1 MRLIAVD
8 LENPERVQ
16 EDGNME
22 KTDIIV
28 VGAGTAGLTAAIY
41 GQRAGKQ
48 VVLLEEGIYG
58 GQIVNSPQIE
68 NYPGISQISGFQFAM
83 NLHEQATA
91 LGARLETGK
100 AVEILEHGG
109 GKLVRTE
116 QGEYHCDAVIL
127 ATGAKNRK
135 LGLEKE
141 DALIGH
147 GISYCAAC
155 DGAFYKGKT
164 VAVVGGGNTALGDA
178 EYLANFCKQVYLI
191 HRREAFRGDAGQME
205 RLKSHSNVIF
215 VLNAVVTGLIAGERL
230 EQIQVQDV
238 KTQEIKQLSVDG
250 LFVAI
255 GQVPENQA
263 FAGLVELD
271 SQGYIKAG
279 EDCRTSVE
287 GIFAAGDCRTKAV
300 RQLTTA
306 AADGAVAALA
316 ACELCQKS

>member
-1 MRLIAVD
+1 ML
-8 LENPERVQ
+8 
-16 EDGNME
+16 
-22 KTDIIV
+22 TDIIV
-28 VGAGTAGLTAAIY
+28 IGAGTAGLTAAIY
-41 GQRAGKQ
+41 GQRAVKQ
-48 VVLLEEGIYG
+48 VLLLEEGIYG

-100 AVEILEHGG
+100 AVEIIEHDNE
-109 GKLVRTE
+109 KIVRTE
-116 QGEYHCDAVIL
+116 NEEYHCGAVIL

-141 DALIGH
+141 DALIGR

-155 DGAFYKGKT
+155 DGAFYKGR
-164 VAVVGGGNTALGDA
+164 VAAVVGGGNTALGDA

-191 HRREAFRGDAGQME
+191 HRRDAFRGDAGQVE
-205 RLKSHSNVIF
+205 RLKDRENVTL
-215 VLNAVVTGLIAGERL
+215 VLNSVVSELIAGQRL

-238 KTQEIKQLSVDG
+238 VTQEEQQLSVDG
-250 LFVAI
+250 LFVAV

-279 EDCRTSVE
+279 EDCRTSAE
-287 GIFAAGDCRTKAV
+287 GVYAAGDCRTKNI

-316 ACELCQKS
+316 ACEYVSQ

>member
-1 MRLIAVD
+1 MNQA
-8 LENPERVQ
+8 
-16 EDGNME
+16 
-22 KTDIIV
+22 DIII

-48 VVLLEEGIYG
+48 VLLLEEGIYG

-83 NLHEQATA
+83 NLYEQATA

-100 AVEILEHGG
+100 VVEIIDHGRE
-109 GKLVRTE
+109 KIVRTE
-116 QGEYHCDAVIL
+116 QVEYSCNAVIL

-135 LGLEKE
+135 LGLDKE
-141 DALIGH
+141 ELLTGH

-155 DGAFYKGKT
+155 DGAFYKEKT
-164 VAVVGGGNTALGDA
+164 VAVAGGGNTALGDA
-178 EYLANFCKQVYLI
+178 DYLANFCKQVYLI
-191 HRREAFRGDAGQME
+191 HRRDTFRGDTGQVE
-205 RLKSHSNVIF
+205 QLQARNNVTFIMDS
-215 VLNAVVTGLIAGERL
+215 VVTELIAGERL
-230 EQIQVQDV
+230 EQVQVQNV
-238 KTQEIKQLSVDG
+238 KTQEEKRLSVDG

-255 GQVPENQA
+255 GQIPENQA
-263 FAGLVELD
+263 FAGLIELD

-287 GIFAAGDCRTKAV
+287 GILAAGDCRTKSV

-316 ACELCQKS
+316 ACEFIQ

>member
-1 MRLIAVD
+1 MNQA
-8 LENPERVQ
+8 
-16 EDGNME
+16 
-22 KTDIIV
+22 DIII

-48 VVLLEEGIYG
+48 VLLLEEGIYG

-83 NLHEQATA
+83 NLYEQATA

-100 AVEILEHGG
+100 VVEIIDHGRE
-109 GKLVRTE
+109 KIVRTE
-116 QGEYHCDAVIL
+116 QVEYSCNAVIL

-135 LGLEKE
+135 LGLDKE
-141 DALIGH
+141 ELLTGH

-155 DGAFYKGKT
+155 DGAFYKEKT
-164 VAVVGGGNTALGDA
+164 VAVAGGGNTALGDA
-178 EYLANFCKQVYLI
+178 DYLANFCKQVYLI
-191 HRREAFRGDAGQME
+191 HRRDTFRGDTGQVE
-205 RLKSHSNVIF
+205 QLQARNNVTFIMDS
-215 VLNAVVTGLIAGERL
+215 VVTELIAGERL
-230 EQIQVQDV
+230 EQVQVQNV
-238 KTQEIKQLSVDG
+238 KTQEEKRLSVDG

-255 GQVPENQA
+255 GQIPENQA
-263 FAGLVELD
+263 FAGLIELD

-287 GIFAAGDCRTKAV
+287 GILAAGDCRTKSV

-316 ACELCQKS
+316 ACEFIR

>member
-1 MRLIAVD
+1 MNQA
-8 LENPERVQ
+8 
-16 EDGNME
+16 
-22 KTDIIV
+22 DIII

-48 VVLLEEGIYG
+48 VLLLEEGIYG

-83 NLHEQATA
+83 NLYEQATA

-100 AVEILEHGG
+100 AVEIIDHGRE
-109 GKLVRTE
+109 KIVRTE
-116 QGEYHCDAVIL
+116 QVEYSCNAVIL

-135 LGLEKE
+135 LGLDKE
-141 DALIGH
+141 ELLTGH

-155 DGAFYKGKT
+155 DGAFYKEKT
-164 VAVVGGGNTALGDA
+164 VAVAGGGNTALGDA
-178 EYLANFCKQVYLI
+178 DYLANFCKQVYLI
-191 HRREAFRGDAGQME
+191 HRRDTFRGDTGQVE
-205 RLKSHSNVIF
+205 RLKARNNVTFIMDS
-215 VLNAVVTGLIAGERL
+215 VVTELVAGERL
-230 EQIQVQDV
+230 EQVQVQNV
-238 KTQEIKQLSVDG
+238 KTQEEKRLSVDG
-250 LFVAI
+250 LFIAI
-255 GQVPENQA
+255 GQIPENQA
-263 FAGLVELD
+263 FAGLIELD

-287 GIFAAGDCRTKAV
+287 GILAAGDCRTKSV

-316 ACELCQKS
+316 ACELIQVVL